1 EGITIRAVLSGKWEI
16 NQRRRRGER
25 ISKEQELQIRAGWF
39 PRGITR
45 WHYFGDVA
53 REIREDLKCLTWGRE
68 LPETSQDGQER
79 RYNPHQNVLIPYGFI
94 VKGKLE
100 RIKRSLRAAL
110 GEPELIVH
118 YGFTR
123 EPAAMVH
130 VLKYVTR
137 ATFLDWR
144 WAPDVA
150 ADLYQFHNVRSWGK
164 WVSREDLKAHPELA
178 EWTQDDLE
186 GEPELEFQHI
196 ESLESGI
203 CPRCGKPLSW
213 TGPYPIKALEGMDSI
228 PLGAGY
234 YELET
239 VRAPPGM
246 KAVMML
252 KAAGYDGPVEIE
264 GELCGN

>member
-1 EGITIRAVLSGKWEI
+1 
-16 NQRRRRGER
+16 
-25 ISKEQELQIRAGWF
+25 
-39 PRGITR
+39 
-45 WHYFGDVA
+45 
-53 REIREDLKCLTWGRE
+53 
-68 LPETSQDGQER
+68 
-79 RYNPHQNVLIPYGFI
+79 
-94 VKGKLE
+94 
-100 RIKRSLRAAL
+100 
-110 GEPELIVH
+110 
-118 YGFTR
+118 
-123 EPAAMVH
+123 
-130 VLKYVTR
+130 
-137 ATFLDWR
+137 

-164 WVSREDLKAHPELA
+164 WESGENLKAHPELA

-213 TGPYPIKALEGMDSI
+213 TGPYPISALEGMDSI

-234 YELET
+234 YELEQ

-246 KAVMML
+246 DAVVML
-252 KAAGYDGPVEIE
+252 KAAGYSGPVIIE